1 MAELEDDFLSKTVNI
16 FVTLR
21 EKKMKENKFLK
32 MLQNSKVNYT
42 KQMRDAVKVLFTKF
56 NHQTYSFSQGLQCGF
71 WQEMVAKF
79 GF

>member
-1 MAELEDDFLSKTVNI
+1 MAELEDDFLSKTVNT

-42 KQMRDAVKVLFTKF
+42 KQMRDVVKVLFTKF
-56 NHQTYSFSQGLQCGF
+56 NHQTYSFLQGLQCGF
-71 WQEMVAKF
+71 
-79 GF
+79 

>member
-1 MAELEDDFLSKTVNI
+1 MAELEDDFLSKTANT

-42 KQMRDAVKVLFTKF
+42 KQMRDVVKVLFTKF
-56 NHQTYSFSQGLQCGF
+56 NHQTYSFLQGLQCGF
-71 WQEMVAKF
+71 W
-79 GF
+79 

>member
-1 MAELEDDFLSKTVNI
+1 
-16 FVTLR
+16 
-21 EKKMKENKFLK
+21 MKENKFLK